1 MLPLTVISFGRLDV
15 DNVPKVLAKL
25 RLESPAPFPEKFAD
39 TLETL
44 MSKGSLELFTVP
56 VVILEAFIVEIP
68 APCPL
73 KFAVTLTTDI
83 LEGNNELETVPSV
96 RVDALDDPATMPVN
110 KLPFPM

>member
-1 MLPLTVISFGRLDV
+1 
-15 DNVPKVLAKL
+15 
-25 RLESPAPFPEKFAD
+25 
-39 TLETL
+39 

-73 KFAVTLTTDI
+73 KFAVTLATDI